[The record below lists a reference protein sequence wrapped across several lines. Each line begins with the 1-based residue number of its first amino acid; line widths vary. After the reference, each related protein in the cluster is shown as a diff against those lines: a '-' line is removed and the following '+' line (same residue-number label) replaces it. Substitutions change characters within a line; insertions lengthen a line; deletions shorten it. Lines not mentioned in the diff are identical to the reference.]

1 MTSTEESP
9 HADSASSK
17 PLTLSQLAELAGVS
31 MATVSKVVNGRS
43 EVGPETRALVEG
55 LIQEHGYRR
64 QRRRI
69 KPAGLIEVV
78 FHELAGD
85 YPIEIVKG
93 VQQVARRHGLS
104 VVISELGGRHTP
116 GHRWIEDVLGRRPT
130 GVITVFSGP
139 TEEQRVRLATRE
151 VPLVVLDPAGDPGRG
166 VPSVGAT
173 NWSGGLEATRH
184 LLELGHRRIAMITG
198 PEYALSG
205 RARLDGYRA
214 ALDAAGVPVDPDLI
228 CQGTFQIEDGL
239 ACTRRLLKLPEPP
252 TAIFA
257 ANDGQAVGVYHAA
270 HELRLR
276 IPDDLSVIGF
286 DDMPSCRWAIPP
298 LTTIHQPLIE
308 MGATAATMLISL
320 AEGESLQQRRV
331 ELGTELVIRGST
343 AAFRGGKAGPEALS
357 QPIRVK

>member
-1 MTSTEESP
+1 MTSTEDVP
-9 HADSASSK
+9 LADPAPSEA
-17 PLTLSQLAELAGVS
+17 LTLAQLAELAGVS

-43 EVGPETRALVEG
+43 EVSSETRALVEG
-55 LIQEHGYRR
+55 LIQAHGFRR
-64 QRRRI
+64 QRRRV

-93 VQQVARRHGLS
+93 VQSVARRHGLS
-104 VVISELGGRHTP
+104 VVISELGGRHVP
-116 GHRWIEDVLGRRPT
+116 EHRWVEDVVSRRPA

-139 TEEQRVRLATRE
+139 TEEQRRRLATLE

-198 PEYALSG
+198 PAFALSS
-205 RARLDGYRA
+205 RARLDGYRT

-228 CQGTFQIEDGL
+228 CQGTFRIDDGL
-239 ACTRRLLKLPEPP
+239 IHTRRLMKLPGPP
-252 TAIFA
+252 SAIFA
-257 ANDGQAVGVYHAA
+257 ANDGEAIGIYHAA
-270 HELRLR
+270 HELGVR
-276 IPDDLSVIGF
+276 IPEDLSVVGF
-286 DDMPSCRWAIPP
+286 DDMPFCRWTIPP
-298 LTTIHQPLIE
+298 LTTVRQPLIE

-320 AEGESLQQRRV
+320 AEGEPLLQRRV
-331 ELGTELVIRGST
+331 ELGTEMVIRGST
-343 AAFRGGKAGPEALS
+343 APVEA
-357 QPIRVK
+357 